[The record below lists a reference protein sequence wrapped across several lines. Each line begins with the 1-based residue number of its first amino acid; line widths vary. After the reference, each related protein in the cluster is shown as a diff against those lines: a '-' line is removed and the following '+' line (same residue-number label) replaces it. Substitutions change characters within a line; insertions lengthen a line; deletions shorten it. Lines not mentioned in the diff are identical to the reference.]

1 MALVPT
7 RRRLLQTA
15 TLGCAANA
23 LIRPKPAAATP
34 TEPSALAPRRLFFQ
48 NPDRSFVRLSLD
60 GRTIAWLEPRDS
72 ILNIMAAPVDE
83 PTRSRQL
90 THAKDRSVS
99 GVFVWAWTNRHIVFF
114 DSAGDENYRAYSI
127 DLDSGATLPLTPA
140 GGVRADVQQS
150 SCRFAN
156 EMLFTFNA
164 RDRKLFD
171 LVRIDVPTGESQPH
185 LQNPGFE
192 SVVTGNDFTVLLG
205 RRFLPDGS
213 AELQKWDPDG
223 TWSSFAKIPAA
234 DVMTTWPD
242 GISADQRSVFMI
254 DSRGRDTAAL
264 LEIDLATRET
274 QVLAED
280 SQADIVEAAYDP
292 DTERPYAA
300 VSFAAR
306 KRWHLIDP
314 AYAFDLARLRAA
326 QGDGEVAIGSQSTG
340 SARTVAIY
348 YRSDAAAEYRIYDRN
363 RRTVTFLFK
372 STTDLDNVPLSV
384 MQPVVIPAS
393 DGVNLP
399 GYLTLPAD
407 GTRNGPMVLAIHGGP
422 YARDVWGYSGTH
434 QWLAN
439 RGYGV
444 LSVNYRGSTGF
455 GKHFVNIA
463 DQGWGGRMQDDLTD
477 AAAWTVTQGY
487 ADPKRIGF
495 FGASY
500 GGFAALTAATK
511 TPETFACIVDVFGPS
526 NLVTMMRSFPPY
538 WSTWLSMWK
547 QRLADPETEAGR
559 QWLTE
564 RSPLIH
570 ADRIVR
576 PMLIA
581 QGLLDVRVTPEES
594 EQIVQAM
601 RNRNIPVTYCT
612 FSDEG
617 HGLVRQENRIAFS
630 AVMEAFLAQHLGG
643 RAEPLGDAFAGST
656 IKFEV
661 GRELIRG
668 IG

>member
-1 MALVPT
+1 
-7 RRRLLQTA
+7 
-15 TLGCAANA
+15 
-23 LIRPKPAAATP
+23 
-34 TEPSALAPRRLFFQ
+34 
-48 NPDRSFVRLSLD
+48 VRLSPD
-60 GRTIAWLEPRDS
+60 GRSIAWLEPRDGV
-72 ILNIMAAPVDE
+72 LNIVVAPADD
-83 PTRSRQL
+83 PARSRQV
-90 THAKDRSVS
+90 THLNDRSVS
-99 GVFVWAWTNRHIVFF
+99 GYFVWAWTNRHIVFF
-114 DSAGDENYRAYSI
+114 NAAGDENNRAYSV
-127 DLDSGATLPLTPA
+127 DLDTGATLPLTPA
-140 GGVRADVQQS
+140 NGVRSDVQQTS
-150 SCRFAN
+150 RRFPN
-156 EMLFTFNA
+156 EMLFTLNA

-171 LVRIDVPTGESQPH
+171 LVRIDIATGESQPVF
-185 LQNPGFE
+185 QNPGFE
-192 SVVTGNDFTVLLG
+192 SVFTGDDFAVHLG

-213 AELQKWDPDG
+213 AEVQKWEPDG
-223 TWSSFAKIPAA
+223 TWTSFAKIPAD

-264 LEIDLATRET
+264 LEIDIATRESH
-274 QVLAED
+274 VLAQDPE
-280 SQADIVEAAYDP
+280 ADIVEVAYDP

-300 VSFAAR
+300 TSFAAR

-314 AYAFDLARLRAA
+314 AYAFDLEHLRAA
-326 QGDGEVAIGSQSTG
+326 QGDGDLAIGSQSTG
-340 SARTVAIY
+340 SARTIAIY
-348 YRSDAAAEYRIYDRN
+348 YRSDAAADYRIYDRT

-372 STTDLDNVPLSV
+372 STTALDDVPLRV

-393 DGVNLP
+393 DGVKLP

-407 GTRNGPMVLAIHGGP
+407 DTTNGPMILAIHGGP
-422 YARDVWGYSGTH
+422 YARDYWGYSATH

-439 RGYGV
+439 RGYAV

-455 GKHFVNIA
+455 GKHYVKIA

-477 AAAWTVTQGY
+477 AAAWAVTQGY
-487 ADPKRIGF
+487 ADAKRIGF
-495 FGASY
+495 FGGSY

-511 TPETFACIVDVFGPS
+511 TPETFACIVDLFGPS

-538 WSTWLSMWK
+538 WSTWLSTWR

-559 QWLTE
+559 EWLTD

-581 QGLLDVRVTPEES
+581 QGLLDVRVTPKES

-601 RNRNIPVTYCT
+601 QTRHIPVTYVT

-617 HGLVRQENRIAFS
+617 HGFVRQENRIAFF
-630 AVMEAFLAQHLGG
+630 AVMEAFLARHLGG
-643 RAEPLGDAFAGST
+643 RTEPLDDAFAGST

-661 GRELIRG
+661 GRELIPG